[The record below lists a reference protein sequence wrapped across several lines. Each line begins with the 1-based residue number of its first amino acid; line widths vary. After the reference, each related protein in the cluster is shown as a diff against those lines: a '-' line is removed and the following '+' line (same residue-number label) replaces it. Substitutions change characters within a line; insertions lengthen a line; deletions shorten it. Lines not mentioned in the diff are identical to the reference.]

1 MPGRLIIY
9 RALQLRLRSRRAR
22 FLCAGLFS
30 LIVHIF
36 IVLPFGIARLLMPP
50 PAPDLE
56 VAFLTEEPED
66 DAPPEE
72 VEAPPDPAKVEAQKT
87 PPKQELA
94 QAEPEP
100 EDPARRPENKQ
111 KPEEQKRPPL
121 EVLPNAHLKMVD
133 QEQFEDEADNPDANY
148 LAQKN
153 HRAEVETRATDTNLL
168 RNQQGERASTEGA
181 QAGPQPGDESRK
193 IAELQDHAGA
203 KDRLPVQNQPRGE
216 HPESDRKDP
225 SQSTALSMRDQQTA
239 PPEQKPERREGL
251 ELQEQEDGPLPVQRS
266 GEDKEV
272 ARAPQGGAPG
282 RFSLSHDDYD
292 RIVGFDV
299 AERERR
305 EALAQRSRSP
315 GRWERLQQ
323 KMAMMRSSL
332 ENFTPT
338 VRPGNQSELGTRR
351 HPFAAYIAQM
361 HRQIHKFWGFGYLVE
376 LDGKPASSPLND
388 MGLWTSVEIKLSPDG
403 RIERMTLSKLSG
415 QSTFDAAAMDAVMS
429 SGPFQPPPD
438 VIKSSDGY
446 VYLDWRFHRDGRQC
460 ATDWVEPHILN
471 LGKGAKVASAP
482 AAPSPSPAPR
492 PAQEGE
498 RRLTLLP
505 GGGGG
510 GGRQRGRAQ
519 DRDSGEEGGGEGG
532 GAPRPG
538 EATQVPPAAAEVAQK
553 WLAAYERGDA
563 RWLAGFSAVPF
574 TAAGKTVAEEGPEL
588 KEMYRQMLAERSER
602 QGTVTLYTPA
612 QIRKRLGRVPA
623 GGDEDGMVFAWVKC
637 GRDDLVLLLQQADRG
652 WRVVGI
658 DR

>member
-1 MPGRLIIY
+1 MPARLITAI
-9 RALQLRLRSRRAR
+9 QLGLRSRRKR
-22 FLCAGLFS
+22 YLCAGLLS
-30 LIVHIF
+30 LFVHVF
-36 IVLPFGIARLLMPP
+36 VVLPYGIARLLMPP
-50 PAPDLE
+50 PVPDLE
-56 VAFLTEEPED
+56 VAFLTEGPDED
-66 DAPPEE
+66 IAPADTPPE
-72 VEAPPDPAKVEAQKT
+72 PDQVQKT
-87 PPKQELA
+87 LPRREELA

-100 EDPARRPENKQ
+100 EDPARRPEPQKKQ
-111 KPEEQKRPPL
+111 EDLKRPPL

-133 QEQFEDEADNPDANY
+133 QDQFEDEADNPDANY

-153 HRAEVETRATDTNLL
+153 HRAAVETRAAETNLL
-168 RNQQGERASTEGA
+168 RNQQGERASSEDA
-181 QAGPQPGDESRK
+181 KAGPQPGDESRK
-193 IAELQDHAGA
+193 IAELQDHQGA

-216 HPESDRKDP
+216 HPGSDKKEP
-225 SQSTALSMRDQQTA
+225 SPNDTALSMREQQPA
-239 PPEQKPERREGL
+239 LLDQKPERREGL
-251 ELQEQEDGPLPVQRS
+251 ELQEQEAGPLPVQRS
-266 GEDKEV
+266 GEDREA

-403 RIERMTLSKLSG
+403 KIERMTLSKLSG

-482 AAPSPSPAPR
+482 VAPAPAPAR
-492 PAQEGE
+492 PAQEE
-498 RRLTLLP
+498 RRLTILP
-505 GGGGG
+505 GAG
-510 GGRQRGRAQ
+510 GGRQRGRTQ
-519 DRDSGEEGGGEGG
+519 GNDKDRDGGEEGAGA

-574 TAAGKTVAEEGPEL
+574 TAAGKTVAEEAAEL
-588 KEMYRQMLAERSER
+588 KAVYRQMLAERGER

-637 GRDDLVLLLQQADRG
+637 GGDDLVLLLQQADRG